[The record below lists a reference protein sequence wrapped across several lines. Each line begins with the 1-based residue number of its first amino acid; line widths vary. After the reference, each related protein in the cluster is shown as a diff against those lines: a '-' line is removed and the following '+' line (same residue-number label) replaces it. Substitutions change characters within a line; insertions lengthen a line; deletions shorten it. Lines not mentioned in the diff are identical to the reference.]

1 MICLTLTRHGQTT
14 ENQEGIL
21 QGQSPGHLN
30 QTGMEQAQQLA
41 AKLNAEDYDLIIC
54 SDLERTRLTAE
65 IINKRLCLP
74 IEYTP
79 LLRERDWGEYTG
91 LYIRDIIMPPSK
103 FPPSVENATQLGER
117 AKHFLEFLLEK
128 HDNKRLLAVGHGYF
142 NRCVQAFIEQKS
154 VRKTPRWENTE
165 LRIFNITPK
174 TATHN
179 APTDFIV
186 SEN

>member
-1 MICLTLTRHGQTT
+1 
-14 ENQEGIL
+14 
-21 QGQSPGHLN
+21 
-30 QTGMEQAQQLA
+30 
-41 AKLNAEDYDLIIC
+41 
-54 SDLERTRLTAE
+54 
-65 IINKRLCLP
+65 
-74 IEYTP
+74 
-79 LLRERDWGEYTG
+79 
-91 LYIRDIIMPPSK
+91 MPPSK